1 MEIKNLLEIIQ
12 VQRHDFLNHLQVIS
26 GLLQLNKGERVRD
39 YINQVCKQYE
49 NCSRITRIKS
59 PEILAV
65 LLVGSNEAN
74 KCQIDIQFDIQT
86 NLASLNV
93 PGEVV
98 ASALKRC
105 INQAL
110 KFLAPPE
117 VSDRRMRLTIS
128 EGEKKITIKL
138 DFPGVPAEVVKDA
151 QEQMA
156 LSEALAAYN
165 SSSKLAITEKEAEI
179 YMIFPKKLA

>member
-26 GLLQLNKGERVRD
+26 GLLQLNKGDRVRD
-39 YINQVCKQYE
+39 YINQVCQQYE
-49 NCSRITRIKS
+49 NYSKITRIKS

-74 KCQIDIQFDIQT
+74 KSQIDIQYDIQT
-86 NLASLNV
+86 NLATLNV

-98 ASALKRC
+98 ASALNRC
-105 INQAL
+105 IKQAL

-117 VSDRRMRLTIS
+117 VNDRKMKLTIS

-138 DFPGVPAEVVKDA
+138 GFSGVPAEVVKDA

-156 LSEALAAYN
+156 LAEALAAYK
-165 SSSKLAITEKEAEI
+165 SSSKLAVTEKEVEI